1 MLTLYQNSVS
11 LFFDFEKFKVKAKA
25 DWGRWKRVY
34 ESSILF
40 VTSLNSLQPVGK
52 SQIVRKT
59 VIVFLFWMEKY
70 VSWSY
75 SEKIKCK
82 SWKAGLSAFARSRL
96 SALTTSCL
104 RKVGSSRPWIFFL
117 ISQLRALTFPL
128 PASSQFFF
136 HFFFVTTILRSIG
149 CIYTL
154 IVKSLNKFC
163 SWKRKT
169 VGLGTIYIFANY
181 LDHYV
186 SVYVYEVG
194 INWQVE
200 VTL

>member
-1 MLTLYQNSVS
+1 METGLW
-11 LFFDFEKFKVKAKA
+11 KFYIICHISEFK
-25 DWGRWKRVY
+25 
-34 ESSILF
+34 ILC
-40 VTSLNSLQPVGK
+40 
-52 SQIVRKT
+52 KT

-75 SEKIKCK
+75 SEKMLKSK
-82 SWKAGLSAFARSRL
+82 SWKAGLSARARSRL
-96 SALTTSCL
+96 SAWTTSCL